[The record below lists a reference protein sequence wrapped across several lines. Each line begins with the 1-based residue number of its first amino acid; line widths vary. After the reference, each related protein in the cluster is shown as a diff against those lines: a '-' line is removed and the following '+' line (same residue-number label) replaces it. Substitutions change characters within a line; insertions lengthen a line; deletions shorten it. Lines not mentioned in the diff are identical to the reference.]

1 MNRSQIKA
9 CRENEIRRLA
19 SYHDGDFAAA
29 KKLYNRL
36 VRFSLRWY
44 RWATI
49 QCNGM
54 KGFSNYQRIA
64 HLHEGQLLSQMHDRL
79 SDDLKPYG
87 LHIDYPGL
95 YPTLYSENG
104 SHGCELFWY

>member
-36 VRFSLRWY
+36 VRFSLRFY

-49 QCNGM
+49 NCSEKPTGYRLKQHV
-54 KGFSNYQRIA
+54 R
-64 HLHEGQLLSQMHDRL
+64 EGLLLGNMHDKL
-79 SDDLKPYG
+79 TSDLQPYG

-95 YPTLYSENG
+95 YPTIYSEHND
-104 SHGCELFWY
+104 HACELFWY